1 MFKKINKNLEK
12 ECDCTKR
19 IIVLAFAVVLIFGLV
34 GCSTTGT
41 KTSLKLNHKLGVDSE
56 YLTDGQEMVMA
67 VVDYIEINLA
77 ETSYTKYTDGV
88 LPELVSLINHQYPN
102 VLNSNWEYMVHF
114 YDEQQ
119 TTGLVQFR
127 YVINNEI
134 LTDKSITFH
143 YENGVI
149 NSVAYSNISKTVDE
163 DDIVSRVA
171 TFKEKH
177 TQEQKKLK
185 SDEEFIKETI
195 QYSYDYDADKLMYTY
210 NLFFYKGQYELKIID
225 NETVT
230 EYFIDENGNAID

>member
-1 MFKKINKNLEK
+1 
-12 ECDCTKR
+12 
-19 IIVLAFAVVLIFGLV
+19 
-34 GCSTTGT
+34 
-41 KTSLKLNHKLGVDSE
+41 
-56 YLTDGQEMVMA
+56 MA
-67 VVDYIEINLA
+67 EVDYIEINLA

-230 EYFIDENGNAID
+230 EYFIDENGNAIY

>member
-1 MFKKINKNLEK
+1 MKKIITL
-12 ECDCTKR
+12 
-19 IIVLAFAVVLIFGLV
+19 VLMVILVFSLV
-34 GCSTTGT
+34 GCNSTDD
-41 KTSLKLNHKLGVDSE
+41 KTTLKLNHKLGVDSE
-56 YLTDGQEMVMA
+56 YLTQGQEMVMA
-67 VVDYIEINLA
+67 EIDYIEIELS
-77 ETSYTKYTDGV
+77 ETEFTKYTEGV

-114 YDEQQ
+114 LDDQK
-119 TTGLVQFR
+119 TVGLVQFR

-143 YENGVI
+143 YENNVI

-171 TFKEKH
+171 TFKENH

-210 NLFFYKGQYELKIID
+210 NLFFYKGQYELRVID

-230 EYFIDENGNAID
+230 EYFIDENGNAVN

>member
-1 MFKKINKNLEK
+1 M
-12 ECDCTKR
+12 KR

-34 GCSTTGT
+34 GCSTTDT
-41 KTSLKLNHKLGVDSE
+41 KTTLKLNHKLGVDSE

-67 VVDYIEINLA
+67 EVDYIEINLS

>member
-1 MFKKINKNLEK
+1 MKKIITL
-12 ECDCTKR
+12 
-19 IIVLAFAVVLIFGLV
+19 VLTAFILFGLV
-34 GCSTTGT
+34 GCNTTDD
-41 KTSLKLNHKLGVDSE
+41 KTTLKLNHKLGVDSE
-56 YLTDGQEMVMA
+56 YLTQGQEMVMA
-67 VVDYIEINLA
+67 EVDYIEIELS
-77 ETSYTKYTDGV
+77 ETEFTKYTEGV

-210 NLFFYKGQYELKIID
+210 NLFFYKGQYELRVID

-230 EYFIDENGNAID
+230 EYFIDEKGNAID

>member
-1 MFKKINKNLEK
+1 M
-12 ECDCTKR
+12 KR

-34 GCSTTGT
+34 GCSTTDT
-41 KTSLKLNHKLGVDSE
+41 KTTLKLNHKLGVDSE

-67 VVDYIEINLA
+67 EVDYIEINLT

-88 LPELVSLINHQYPN
+88 LPELVSLINYQYPN

-149 NSVAYSNISKTVDE
+149 NSVACSNISKTVDE

-171 TFKEKH
+171 TFKEKY

>member
-1 MFKKINKNLEK
+1 MKKIITL
-12 ECDCTKR
+12 
-19 IIVLAFAVVLIFGLV
+19 VLTAFILLGLV
-34 GCSTTGT
+34 GCNSTDG
-41 KTSLKLNHKLGVDSE
+41 KTTLKLNHKLGVDSE
-56 YLTDGQEMVMA
+56 YLTQGQEMVMA
-67 VVDYIEINLA
+67 EVDYIEIELS
-77 ETSYTKYTDGV
+77 ETEFTKYTEGV

-210 NLFFYKGQYELKIID
+210 NLFFYKGQYELRVID

-230 EYFIDENGNAID
+230 EYFIDEKGNAID

>member
-1 MFKKINKNLEK
+1 M
-12 ECDCTKR
+12 KR
-19 IIVLAFAVVLIFGLV
+19 IIVLAFAVVLILGLV
-34 GCSTTGT
+34 GCSTTDT
-41 KTSLKLNHKLGVDSE
+41 KTTLKLNHKLGVDSE

-67 VVDYIEINLA
+67 EVDYIEINLS

-163 DDIVSRVA
+163 DAIVSRVA

>member
-1 MFKKINKNLEK
+1 MKKIIALLL
-12 ECDCTKR
+12 TLT
-19 IIVLAFAVVLIFGLV
+19 VLLCIV
-34 GCSTTGT
+34 GCQGTNPLVSNSPSNEQKKTT
-41 KTSLKLNHKLGVDSE
+41 LKLNHKLGIDTE
-56 YLTDGQEMVMA
+56 QLTENQEMVM
-67 VVDYIEINLA
+67 VEVDFIEINLV
-77 ETSYTKYTDGV
+77 ETEYTKYSEGV
-88 LPELVSLINHQYPN
+88 LPELVSLINHEYPG

>member
-1 MFKKINKNLEK
+1 MKKIIAL
-12 ECDCTKR
+12 
-19 IIVLAFAVVLIFGLV
+19 VLMVLFVLGLV
-34 GCSTTGT
+34 GCDTSDDKTT
-41 KTSLKLNHKLGVDSE
+41 LKLNHKLGIDSE
-56 YLTDGQEMVMA
+56 YLTQSQEMVMA
-67 VVDYIEINLA
+67 EVDYIEVELS
-77 ETSYTKYTDGV
+77 ETEFTKYTEGV
-88 LPELVSLINHQYPN
+88 LPELVSLINHHYPN

-127 YVINNEI
+127 YVINSEI

-149 NSVAYSNISKTVDE
+149 NSVAYSNVSKTIDE

-171 TFKEKH
+171 TFKENH
-177 TQEQKKLK
+177 IQEQKKLK
-185 SDEEFIKETI
+185 NDEEFIKETV
-195 QYSYDYDADKLMYTY
+195 QYSYDYDADKLIYTY

>member
-1 MFKKINKNLEK
+1 M
-12 ECDCTKR
+12 KR
-19 IIVLAFAVVLIFGLV
+19 IIVLAFAVVLILGLV
-34 GCSTTGT
+34 GCSTTDT
-41 KTSLKLNHKLGVDSE
+41 KTTLKLNHKLGVDSE

-67 VVDYIEINLA
+67 EVDYIEINLA

-163 DDIVSRVA
+163 DAIVSRVA

>member
-1 MFKKINKNLEK
+1 M
-12 ECDCTKR
+12 KR

-34 GCSTTGT
+34 GCSATDT
-41 KTSLKLNHKLGVDSE
+41 KTTLKLNHKLGVDSE

-67 VVDYIEINLA
+67 EVDYIEITLS

-143 YENGVI
+143 YENSVI

-230 EYFIDENGNAID
+230 EYFIDEKGNAID

>member
-1 MFKKINKNLEK
+1 M
-12 ECDCTKR
+12 KR

-34 GCSTTGT
+34 GCSTTDT
-41 KTSLKLNHKLGVDSE
+41 KTTLKLNHKLGVDSE
-56 YLTDGQEMVMA
+56 YLTDDQEMVMA
-67 VVDYIEINLA
+67 EVDYIEINLS

>member
-1 MFKKINKNLEK
+1 M
-12 ECDCTKR
+12 KR

-34 GCSTTGT
+34 GCSTTDT
-41 KTSLKLNHKLGVDSE
+41 KTILKLNHKLGVDSE

-67 VVDYIEINLA
+67 EVDYIEINLS

>member
-1 MFKKINKNLEK
+1 M
-12 ECDCTKR
+12 KR
-19 IIVLAFAVVLIFGLV
+19 IIALAFAVVLIFGLV
-34 GCSTTGT
+34 GCSTTDT
-41 KTSLKLNHKLGVDSE
+41 KTTLKLNHKLGVDSE

-67 VVDYIEINLA
+67 EVDYIEINLS

>member
-1 MFKKINKNLEK
+1 M
-12 ECDCTKR
+12 KR

-34 GCSTTGT
+34 GCSTTDT
-41 KTSLKLNHKLGVDSE
+41 KTTLKLNHKLGVDSE

-67 VVDYIEINLA
+67 EVDYIEINLS

-114 YDEQQ
+114 FDEQQ

-195 QYSYDYDADKLMYTY
+195 QYSYDYDADKLIYTY
-210 NLFFYKGQYELKIID
+210 NLFFYKGQYELKVID
-225 NETVT
+225 NDTLS
-230 EYFIDENGNAID
+230 EYFIDEKGNAVD

>member
-1 MFKKINKNLEK
+1 M
-12 ECDCTKR
+12 KR

-34 GCSTTGT
+34 GCSTTDT
-41 KTSLKLNHKLGVDSE
+41 KTTLKLNHKLGVDSE

-67 VVDYIEINLA
+67 EVDYIEINLS

-102 VLNSNWEYMVHF
+102 VLNNNWEYMVHF

>member
-1 MFKKINKNLEK
+1 M
-12 ECDCTKR
+12 KR
-19 IIVLAFAVVLIFGLV
+19 IVALILMVLFVLGLV
-34 GCSTTGT
+34 GCDTSDDKTT
-41 KTSLKLNHKLGVDSE
+41 LKLNHKLGIDSE
-56 YLTDGQEMVMA
+56 YLTQGQEMVMA
-67 VVDYIEINLA
+67 EVDYIEVELL
-77 ETSYTKYTDGV
+77 ETEFTKYTEGV

-195 QYSYDYDADKLMYTY
+195 QYSYDYDADKLIYTY
-210 NLFFYKGQYELKIID
+210 NLFFYKGQYELKVID
-225 NETVT
+225 NDTLS
-230 EYFIDENGNAID
+230 EYFIDEKGNAVD

>member
-1 MFKKINKNLEK
+1 M
-12 ECDCTKR
+12 KR

-34 GCSTTGT
+34 GCSTTDT
-41 KTSLKLNHKLGVDSE
+41 KTTLKLNHKLGVDSE

-67 VVDYIEINLA
+67 EVDYIEINLS
-77 ETSYTKYTDGV
+77 ETSYTKYTDRV